1 MAAIS
6 ADILFTLAALLSTS
20 FILGE
25 ICERIGL
32 ESIIGYITAGLLLGP
47 AVLDVINSSSVTG
60 FGTIGATLILFQAG
74 LREENVKDIFTH
86 RKGLDLGIGL
96 LLGTFTVFLVFL
108 LTVGQNFIPFDTAKQ
123 LIFIALAYSV
133 VDIGVPSKIMLSR
146 GLLRKETGK
155 YAIKSAVINVAA
167 GLAVLTALVL
177 TTSSSLSELAIQ
189 IAGIA
194 GFTAVFYLLH
204 EFIDRLDDYIIMF
217 EETEAE
223 FAITF
228 ALLLFMAYT
237 SEIIGLSSI
246 IGAFFAGVIVSRSDF
261 SSTHAFQ
268 EKIRAIGEGLFI
280 PLFFASFGLGL
291 TLFGHH
297 GIVPNL
303 DLAFT
308 FFGLSAASKL
318 GIGYLITKYHGRD
331 NPLEIAST
339 MLALDIESI
348 VILLIGVDMGV
359 FDSHLILE
367 VFAPSVILG
376 TLTITALYRVNDYL
390 N

>member
-6 ADILFTLAALLSTS
+6 AEILFTLAALVSTS
-20 FILGE
+20 FVLGE

-47 AVLDVINSSSVTG
+47 AVLNLIEGGAVTG

-96 LLGTFTVFLVFL
+96 LIGTFTVFLLFL
-108 LTVGQNFIPFDTAKQ
+108 MTAGQNYMPFDTVRQ

-146 GLLRKETGK
+146 GMLREDTGK

-177 TTSSSLSELAIQ
+177 ATAGSLKDLIIQ

-194 GFTAVFYLLH
+194 GFSLVFYLLH

-217 EETEAE
+217 EETESE

-228 ALLLFMAYT
+228 ALLLFMAYA
-237 SEIIGLSSI
+237 SEVIGLSSI

-261 SSTHAFQ
+261 SDTHAFQ
-268 EKIRAIGEGLFI
+268 EKIRAIGEGFFI
-280 PLFFASFGLGL
+280 PIFFASFGLGL

-297 GIVPNL
+297 GIIPNL
-303 DLAFT
+303 GLAAI
-308 FFGLSAASKL
+308 FFGLSAVSKL
-318 GIGYLITKYHGRD
+318 GIGYLITRRHGRE

-339 MLALDIESI
+339 MLALDIESL

-359 FDSHLILE
+359 FQSSLILE

-376 TLTITALYRVNDYL
+376 TLTITALYKINDL
-390 N
+390 LD